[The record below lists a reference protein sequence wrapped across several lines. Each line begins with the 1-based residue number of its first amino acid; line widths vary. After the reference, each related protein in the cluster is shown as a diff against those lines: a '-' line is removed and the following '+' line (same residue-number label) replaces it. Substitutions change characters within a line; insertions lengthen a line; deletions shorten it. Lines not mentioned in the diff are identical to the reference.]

1 MKSNQE
7 DLVSIIIPFYNEKNY
22 FDECINSVLN
32 QSYKNIE
39 IIIIND
45 GSDNEYIEYL
55 RRIQSKNPDRIFL
68 INKENEGVS
77 SARNLGIQ
85 KANGK
90 YVSFLDSDDIWLPNK
105 IEYQLNII
113 KKKKINFI
121 HNSYLVLGEDERII
135 GKFIPTD
142 LRYENLIKS
151 CDIGLSTVLL
161 SAELAKKNLFPNIST
176 KEDYVCWLKIVRKIN
191 NLHSDKEVTTIYR
204 RRGKSLSS
212 NFLIKFVNAYKVYH
226 NFEKFGHIRSII
238 YTFRLSIYYL
248 LKENL
253 IRNKYIYPI
262 DFRYLL
268 NFKNLSFENSFIL
281 VALNMASLSYMNLLY
296 QNYNNVIF
304 WIDGVCAKFI
314 IKDYVKTA
322 GRKVIEKISLPSSI
336 ENVYLCGKKSNNQLL
351 YIQDKLRK
359 KVEFI
364 ELPYFNSLEDTSKF
378 KLKLKNNSTVFINI
392 STPKQEIIAKNI
404 LKYNSSKKIFVFCL
418 GGGIA
423 MAAGEEEIVP
433 DAIERLNLEWLWRL
447 KSDTFFRLKRLIRTG
462 SVFAFKKIFKY
473 FSKVNFKELV

>member
-204 RRGKSLSS
+204 RREKSL
-212 NFLIKFVNAYKVYH
+212 
-226 NFEKFGHIRSII
+226 
-238 YTFRLSIYYL
+238 
-248 LKENL
+248 
-253 IRNKYIYPI
+253 
-262 DFRYLL
+262 
-268 NFKNLSFENSFIL
+268 
-281 VALNMASLSYMNLLY
+281 
-296 QNYNNVIF
+296 
-304 WIDGVCAKFI
+304 
-314 IKDYVKTA
+314 
-322 GRKVIEKISLPSSI
+322 
-336 ENVYLCGKKSNNQLL
+336 
-351 YIQDKLRK
+351 
-359 KVEFI
+359 
-364 ELPYFNSLEDTSKF
+364 
-378 KLKLKNNSTVFINI
+378 
-392 STPKQEIIAKNI
+392 
-404 LKYNSSKKIFVFCL
+404 
-418 GGGIA
+418 
-423 MAAGEEEIVP
+423 
-433 DAIERLNLEWLWRL
+433 
-447 KSDTFFRLKRLIRTG
+447 
-462 SVFAFKKIFKY
+462 
-473 FSKVNFKELV
+473 